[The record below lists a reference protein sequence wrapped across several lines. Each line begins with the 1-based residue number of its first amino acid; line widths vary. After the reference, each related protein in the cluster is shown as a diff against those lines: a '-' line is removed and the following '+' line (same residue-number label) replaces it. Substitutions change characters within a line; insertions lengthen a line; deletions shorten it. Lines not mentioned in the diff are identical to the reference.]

1 LTKNRS
7 SRLVA
12 FVAVFAAIDVILS
25 AIPAWWISWA
35 AVIKPLH
42 GIFLGPLGGALAA
55 LIGGIIGNV
64 FWPQTAVL
72 ALFTWVPGLV
82 GAFGAGLL
90 VKRQWKAVAVIL
102 AILIVA
108 FYLDPVGKT
117 LALWALYD
125 KVIALI
131 LVYPAAILLK
141 KMVDSGLEWKYLTPT
156 MILISFVATQIDN
169 TVGND
174 LFITLR
180 LYELFGI
187 SADTLLPLYVTG
199 AFVMTAQR
207 IAIAIIA
214 GIVGA
219 PLLKFIRSKGMPCPL
234 A

>member
-1 LTKNRS
+1 MKTRS

-55 LIGGIIGNV
+55 FIGGIIGNI
-64 FWPQTAVL
+64 FWPQTAILVV
-72 ALFTWVPGLV
+72 FTWIPGLV

-90 VKRQWKAVAVIL
+90 VKRQWKPVTVIL

-108 FYLDPVGKT
+108 FYLHPVGKT

-141 KMVDSGLEWKYLTPT
+141 KLVDSDLEWKHLTPT
-156 MILISFVATQIDN
+156 IILISFVGTQIDN

-174 LFITLR
+174 LFIFLR

-187 SADTLLPLYVTG
+187 SADALLPLYVTG

-214 GIVGA
+214 GIVGT
-219 PLLKFIRSKGMPCPL
+219 PLLRFTRSKGMPWPL
-234 A
+234 T